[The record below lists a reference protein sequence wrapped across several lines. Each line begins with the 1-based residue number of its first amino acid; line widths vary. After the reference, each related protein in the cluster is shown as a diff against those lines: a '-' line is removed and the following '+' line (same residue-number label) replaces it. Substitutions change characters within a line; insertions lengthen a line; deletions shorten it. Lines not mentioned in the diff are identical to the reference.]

1 MSKYDDVQRFKD
13 KINMKN
19 IDYKEFP
26 REDAASPLQR
36 WSIVEQIAGTDNK
49 AAATFQPTLPNATD
63 FFSAASLAGQQQFQ
77 PTAAVNE
84 NKPVPAHVSHNFE
97 HLAPMVAPKPNNPP
111 PQEAAPV
118 FSAHEHRAHSSSA
131 ERNAAPQTDAKRF
144 KNMFSKKTSS
154 AGEMDV
160 GRNTLLKPLLE
171 SIASCR

>member
-36 WSIVEQIAGTDNK
+36 WSIVEQIAGSDGK

-63 FFSAASLAGQQQFQ
+63 FSSVASLAGQQQFQ

-84 NKPVPAHVSHNFE
+84 NKPVAAHVSHNFE
-97 HLAPMVAPKPNNPP
+97 HLAPTAALKSNTPP
-111 PQEAAPV
+111 PHQAAPV
-118 FSAHEHRAHSSSA
+118 FSAQEHRSHSSAA
-131 ERNAAPQTDAKRF
+131 ERTTAPQTDVKRF

-154 AGEMDV
+154 AGEMDT
-160 GRNTLLKPLLE
+160 GRSTLLKPLLE